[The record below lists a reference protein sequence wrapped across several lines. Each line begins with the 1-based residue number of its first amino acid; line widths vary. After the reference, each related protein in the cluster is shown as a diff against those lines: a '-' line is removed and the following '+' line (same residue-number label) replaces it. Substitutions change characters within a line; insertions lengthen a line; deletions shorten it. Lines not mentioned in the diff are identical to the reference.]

1 MSESMVNRHNYDAVF
16 REPDAVGQAF
26 PFDPTSA
33 TREQVDAQR
42 AEERTIRADQTVRVA
57 RELERLGYTDA
68 AQVARRVP
76 TAVEW

>member
-1 MSESMVNRHNYDAVF
+1 MHDYELF
-16 REPDAVGQAF
+16 REPDAVEQVF

-42 AEERTIRADQTVRVA
+42 AEEQSIRADQTTRIT

-76 TAVEW
+76 TGGEW